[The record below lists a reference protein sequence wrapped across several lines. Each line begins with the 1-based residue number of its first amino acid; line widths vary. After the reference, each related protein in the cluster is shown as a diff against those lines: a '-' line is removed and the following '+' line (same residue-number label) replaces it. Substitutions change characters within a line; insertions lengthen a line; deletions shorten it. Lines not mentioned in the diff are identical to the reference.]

1 MMQFEFVGL
10 SIAMGNATQEL
21 KEVASD
27 VTDDIDHD
35 GIYNALVKY
44 NILQKD

>member
-1 MMQFEFVGL
+1 MFEFVGL